1 MWHELETVGTPVSL
15 PSGEKSLSFLAVMV
29 RGMFAGVKA
38 FKPKKT
44 ETAVRHGG
52 GSIMLILWSCFASNS
67 TGMLHKVVE

>member
-1 MWHELETVGTPVSL
+1 MCHELETVGTPASL

-29 RGMFAGVKA
+29 RGMFGRVKA

-44 ETAVRHGG
+44 ADKHGG
-52 GSIMLILWSCFASNS
+52 GSVMLILWRCFASNG